1 MDFESHDEVIT
12 EVLHKIQIFVYP
24 RRLRAKEYFLDFD
37 PLKHGRCTKINFERG
52 VESMGIRLKDFEAAC
67 LAEHFTERGPQVQ
80 EPQVVNYVKFCGAV
94 DEVFAS
100 HGETSW
106 GIASMRNSPVGMGK
120 SASQSTLVAHI
131 RGTDEEEEKLD
142 KLLHRIASLCRIRG
156 VTFKECYTD
165 NDRAPIASPS
175 RMHPRRGGK
184 CSMNQF
190 MRGFPFKKEFTPDNI
205 AFVAEHYSVDH
216 ITVHFMALHH
226 EVSELMVHEGQ
237 PFPQSPLTM
246 RVDRAEWSQSE
257 LTTVVKL
264 RSKVV
269 ERRVR
274 VYEQFQDFDALRKG
288 CVTMGQVKT
297 VFTIL
302 NIAREISKEEFEQLL
317 ADYCTPTG
325 MFCYTEFC
333 RDVESDFTT
342 PYLERSPKQS
352 TMMPNRS
359 HTAPARRNEIILS
372 AEKRKKIEALQSK
385 MQYRV
390 RTRGLAMKPCFQDL
404 DRAHR
409 GYVTKNQ
416 FGRVL
421 TTLGFEFNQPEVN
434 LLCEAYCNLGNHVD
448 VNYVDFVMRLEAPN
462 EEQQLAME
470 QSQGSFEVT
479 SRSKYFDHGGRVH
492 KPLDVM

>member
-1 MDFESHDEVIT
+1 
-12 EVLHKIQIFVYP
+12 
-24 RRLRAKEYFLDFD
+24 
-37 PLKHGRCTKINFERG
+37 
-52 VESMGIRLKDFEAAC
+52 
-67 LAEHFTERGPQVQ
+67 
-80 EPQVVNYVKFCGAV
+80 
-94 DEVFAS
+94 
-100 HGETSW
+100 
-106 GIASMRNSPVGMGK
+106 MRNPPGMGK
-120 SASQSTLVAHI
+120 SASQSTLVGHI

-142 KLLHRIASLCRIRG
+142 RLLHRIASLCRIRG
-156 VTFKECYTD
+156 VTFKDCYTD
-165 NDRAPIASPS
+165 HDRAPIASPS

-190 MRGFPFKKEFTPDNI
+190 MRGFPFKKEFTPDDI
-205 AFVAEHYSVDH
+205 TFLAEFYSVDH
-216 ITVHFMALHH
+216 ITVSFMALHH

-237 PFPQSPLTM
+237 PFPQSPLTI
-246 RVDRAEWSQSE
+246 RADPSAWSQAE
-257 LTTVVKL
+257 LSTVVKL
-264 RSKVV
+264 RSKIV

-302 NIAREISKEEFEQLL
+302 NMAKEISKEEFETLL
-317 ADYCTPTG
+317 ADYTRPDG
-325 MFCYTEFC
+325 MFCYTDFC

-352 TMMPNRS
+352 TMMPDRS

-372 AEKRKKIEALQSK
+372 AEKRKKIEALESK

-404 DRAHR
+404 DKAHR

-421 TTLGFEFNQPEVN
+421 TMLGFELGQSEVS
-434 LLCEAYCNLGNHVD
+434 LLCEAYCNLGNHID
-448 VNYVDFVMRLEAPN
+448 VNYVDFTTKLEAPH

-470 QSQGSFEVT
+470 QASGPVEVL
-479 SRSKYFDHGGRVH
+479 SLSKYFDHGGRVH